1 MTIRINLQ
9 RQAVRQFIRFLMVGI
24 MNTLITLLF
33 IFVCHSL
40 WGINQYVSNA
50 IGYVA
55 GLINSFVWN
64 KLWVFSSQSN
74 QTRRTHAEALK
85 FGVGFLVCYGIQFF
99 VTWFLNTPMDL
110 QSLTWTL
117 GGFTMSGYGLATLIG
132 MGVYTVCNFVFN
144 RLVTFKV

>member
-1 MTIRINLQ
+1 MTIKLNLR
-9 RQAVRQFIRFLMVGI
+9 RQAVRQFIRFVMVGVL
-24 MNTLITLLF
+24 NTLITLLF

-40 WGINQYVSNA
+40 WHINQYVSNA

-64 KLWVFSSQSN
+64 KLWVFNSHHRPAKR
-74 QTRRTHAEALK
+74 TRAEAVK

-110 QSLTWTL
+110 QSLTWSVGNFTL
-117 GGFTMSGYGLATLIG
+117 SGYALATVIG

-144 RLVTFKV
+144 RLVTFK